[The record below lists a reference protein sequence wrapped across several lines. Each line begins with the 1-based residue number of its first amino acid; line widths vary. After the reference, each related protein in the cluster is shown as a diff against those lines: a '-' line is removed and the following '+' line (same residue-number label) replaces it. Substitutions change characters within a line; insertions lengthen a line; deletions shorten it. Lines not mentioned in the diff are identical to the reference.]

1 MLSSFHR
8 NSAAAQT
15 GLKVLLEEGNVFGCY
30 ENLLDTVWHSEVG
43 ASKAILDAGYS
54 LDSLMLKY
62 QGVDWS
68 NKAAWRCN
76 DW

>member
-1 MLSSFHR
+1 MLLRHR
-8 NSAAAQT
+8 AAAQI
-15 GLKVLLEEGNVFGCY
+15 GLKVLMEEGKIFECY
-30 ENLLDTVWHSEVG
+30 ENLLDTVWYSEVG

-68 NKAAWRCN
+68 DKAAWNCN
-76 DW
+76 DR

>member
-1 MLSSFHR
+1 M
-8 NSAAAQT
+8 
-15 GLKVLLEEGNVFGCY
+15 FGCY